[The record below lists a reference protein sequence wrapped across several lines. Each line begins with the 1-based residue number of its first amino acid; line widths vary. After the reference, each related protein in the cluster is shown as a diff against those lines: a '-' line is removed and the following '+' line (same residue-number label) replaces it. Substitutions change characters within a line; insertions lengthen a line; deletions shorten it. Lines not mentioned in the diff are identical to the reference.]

1 MRKMVPWLI
10 SILLAITLIAIV
22 VVVLLNTMF
31 DDTSKEAESTEPV
44 KVEVLSA
51 DERVEVTSE
60 LKDIRRNL
68 LDNDY
73 VLIVSF
79 AFQLDSK
86 KSQEDFEKVK
96 DIQIRPIINRVIA
109 DMTVDQLSGSK
120 GQDMLS
126 SKLLNLINQEL
137 PEDEKLVKVDITNFV
152 MSQI

>member
-22 VVVLLNTMF
+22 VIILLNTMF
-31 DDTSKEAESTEPV
+31 DDSSKEAKSSEPV
-44 KVEVLSA
+44 KIEVLSA
-51 DERVEVTSE
+51 DKRVEVTSE
-60 LKDIRRNL
+60 LKDIKRNL

-73 VLIVSF
+73 IVIASF

-86 KSQEDFEKVK
+86 KSKEAFEKVK

-109 DMTVDQLSGSK
+109 DMTADQLNGSK
-120 GQDMLS
+120 GQDMLA

-137 PEDEKLVKVDITNFV
+137 PEDQKLVKVDITNFL

>member
-1 MRKMVPWLI
+1 
-10 SILLAITLIAIV
+10 
-22 VVVLLNTMF
+22 MF
-31 DDTSKEAESTEPV
+31 DDTSKEAKSTEPV
-44 KVEVLSA
+44 QVEVLSA

-68 LDNDY
+68 RDNDY

-86 KSQEDFEKVK
+86 KSKEAFEKVK
-96 DIQIRPIINRVIA
+96 DIQIRPIINRVLA
-109 DMTVDQLSGSK
+109 DMTVEQLNGSK

>member
-1 MRKMVPWLI
+1 MVPWLI

-22 VVVLLNTMF
+22 VIILLNTMF
-31 DDTSKEAESTEPV
+31 DDTSKEAKSTEPV
-44 KVEVLSA
+44 QVEVLSA

-68 LDNDY
+68 RDNDY

-86 KSQEDFEKVK
+86 KSKEAFEKVK
-96 DIQIRPIINRVIA
+96 DIQIRPIINRVLA
-109 DMTVDQLSGSK
+109 DMTVEQLNGSK